1 MRITLLLSQSNLGKE
16 CPINFL
22 EFNAFGFLISLEG
35 IPTQSYDCF
44 PSVSNQIL
52 ILDLVIF
59 AMSIEICLE
68 LK

>member
-1 MRITLLLSQSNLGKE
+1 MSDH
-16 CPINFL
+16 FL
-22 EFNAFGFLISLEG
+22 KFDAFGFLISLEG

-59 AMSIEICLE
+59 AMSIEICLG
-68 LK
+68 LNQQSPLVLIHQ